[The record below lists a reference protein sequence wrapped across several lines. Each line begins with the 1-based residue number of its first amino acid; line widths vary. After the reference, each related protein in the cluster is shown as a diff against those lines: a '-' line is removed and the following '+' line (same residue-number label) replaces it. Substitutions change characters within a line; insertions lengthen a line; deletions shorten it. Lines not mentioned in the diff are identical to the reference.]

1 MATRDKS
8 GQVIETAREATQA
21 ENSKDSY
28 WVLKVSMALVVVA
41 GISLFWYFGVFAG
54 LDQSLPRKPA

>member
-8 GQVIETAREATQA
+8 GQVTETAEEATQA

-28 WVLKVSMALVVVA
+28 YVLKVSLGLSVVV
-41 GISLFWYFGVFAG
+41 GIALFWYFGVFAG
-54 LDQSLPRKPA
+54 LD

>member
-8 GQVIETAREATQA
+8 GQVTETAREATQA

-28 WVLKVSMALVVVA
+28 WVLKVSMALVIVA